1 MHHFAKPNPNSSR
14 FLSIAI
20 SFVCILVFAYI
31 GYYLEKAPV
40 TGRLRYMNID
50 PEVELN
56 LGIDEL
62 HEYIE
67 SIRDCILPKGHPMHR
82 MVERIAKELIK
93 ETELQHLHWEVY
105 VVDDDEISNA
115 FVMPSTNIA
124 RNNSIDGKIFVFSGI
139 FSRTSTAEGMA
150 ALLSHEIGHVIARHS
165 AESHSWE
172 SLMNTTLY
180 PITFILGLTF
190 ADEFFQWL
198 ATEIVSAS
206 LPISRDQELEADHIG
221 MMLLSKACYDPKE
234 AIEFH
239 KRLGENQ
246 DPDAN
251 MEYLSTHPLATT
263 RVSKLQQAMPHAK
276 HLWSDSKCD
285 KMWTLRRMFDKA
297 TNYRFSINL

>member
-1 MHHFAKPNPNSSR
+1 MET
-14 FLSIAI
+14 I

-93 ETELQHLHWEVY
+93 
-105 VVDDDEISNA
+105 
-115 FVMPSTNIA
+115 
-124 RNNSIDGKIFVFSGI
+124 
-139 FSRTSTAEGMA
+139 
-150 ALLSHEIGHVIARHS
+150 
-165 AESHSWE
+165 
-172 SLMNTTLY
+172 
-180 PITFILGLTF
+180 
-190 ADEFFQWL
+190 
-198 ATEIVSAS
+198 
-206 LPISRDQELEADHIG
+206 G

-234 AIEFH
+234 AIDFH

-263 RVSKLQQAMPHAK
+263 RIGKLEQAMPHAK

-285 KMWTLRRMFDKA
+285 KV
-297 TNYRFSINL
+297 